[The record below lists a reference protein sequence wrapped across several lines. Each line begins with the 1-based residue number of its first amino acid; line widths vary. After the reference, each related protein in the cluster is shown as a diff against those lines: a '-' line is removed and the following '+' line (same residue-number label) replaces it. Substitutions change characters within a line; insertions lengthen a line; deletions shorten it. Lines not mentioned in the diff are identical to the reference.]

1 MRPIWIVWNWN
12 TPSKGRDVGTRFY
25 GAACL
30 VLQLTTMPSCFPMP
44 CWRPVKNRK
53 LVAEKA
59 EPSAEVA
66 SLRARVGAMDMVRI
80 VPLLALTLDAF
91 EAKN

>member
-1 MRPIWIVWNWN
+1 MGPDFTERHVSSCI
-12 TPSKGRDVGTRFY
+12 
-25 GAACL
+25 
-30 VLQLTTMPSCFPMP
+30 MPSCFPDALLEAA
-44 CWRPVKNRK
+44 VKNRK

>member
-1 MRPIWIVWNWN
+1 MRPISIVRNWN

-30 VLQLTTMPSCFPMP
+30 VLHHAVMFPDALLEAA
-44 CWRPVKNRK
+44 VKNRK

-80 VPLLALTLDAF
+80 VPLLALTLGAF